1 MKHLCISHTQE
12 HENEYSF
19 TRQLVY
25 LLTHF
30 RMKRI
35 YFLIISIALLF
46 SSCNDYLDTV
56 PGDKFDDA
64 AVWNNPSLV
73 EEFVFDIYNA
83 LPYPYQWYMNA
94 SLVDEAVPAQQDGV
108 VSKVLTSTMSPDD
121 SGVFQNNWA
130 TCMEGWWWN
139 EVYSSIR
146 ACNLFFERIE
156 QTPYPDDETK
166 NQIKGEVHF
175 LRGYFY
181 YLLLAQYGGV
191 PLIDHTY
198 QIGDDYSKERNTLEE
213 TVNFIVTDLNQAASQ
228 LPVQSDKTRA
238 TQGAALAIKS
248 RVLLYAASDL
258 FNSQASWSN
267 GYSYP
272 ELVSYVGGDRAE
284 RWRTARDAAKV
295 VIDLGIYDLYE
306 ENPDPVKNFE
316 DLFLSMS
323 SDEQIFITIYDKINF
338 PYWAT
343 DWISSICGTPSWGG
357 YGLNQVTGNLADAYE
372 NSDGTCFDW
381 NTQSSNPYANRD
393 PRFYATIL
401 HEGADWVR
409 DGGYTPDHIV
419 QVGAWEDSQGTVVKS
434 GADYQENATGYY
446 IRKFIDPNFPT
457 YYYGPRQPQPYIQIR
472 YAEILLNYAEACIAL
487 GEDGEARRVMNLIR
501 KRAGMPDVTESG
513 TALLDRCRNERRVE
527 LAWEQHRFFDVRRW
541 MIAPS
546 AYVPATGVKVTYPT
560 DDSVENPTYRQTTI
574 LGENRA
580 WNNSHYLIP
589 ISRAE
594 MQKNPKLI
602 QNPGYN

>member
-1 MKHLCISHTQE
+1 
-12 HENEYSF
+12 
-19 TRQLVY
+19 
-25 LLTHF
+25 
-30 RMKRI
+30 MKRI
-35 YFLIISIALLF
+35 YFLLIISIALHF

-56 PGDKFDDA
+56 PSDKFDDA
-64 AVWNNPSLV
+64 TVWNNPSLV
-73 EEFVFDIYNA
+73 EEFVFNIYNA
-83 LPYPYQWYMNA
+83 IPYPYQWYMNA
-94 SLVDEAVPAQQDGV
+94 SLVDEAVPVQQDGV
-108 VSKVLTSTMSPDD
+108 VSKVLTSAMSPDD
-121 SGVFQNNWA
+121 KGVFQNNWA

-139 EVYSSIR
+139 EVYASIR

-156 QTPYPDDETK
+156 QTPYTDEETK
-166 NQIKGEVHF
+166 NQITGEVHY
-175 LRGYFY
+175 LRAYFY
-181 YLLLAQYGGV
+181 YLLMVQYGGV
-191 PLIDHTY
+191 PCIDYTY
-198 QIGDDYSKERNTLEE
+198 KIGDDYSKERNTLEA
-213 TVNFIVTDLNQAASQ
+213 TVNFIVTDLDKAAAQ
-228 LPVQSDKTRA
+228 LPAQSDKTRA

-258 FNSQASWSN
+258 FNSQASWAS
-267 GYSYP
+267 GYNHP
-272 ELVSYVGGDRAE
+272 ELVSYVDGDRTA
-284 RWRTARDAAKV
+284 RWRAARDAAKA

-323 SDEQIFITIYDKINF
+323 SDEQIFITFYDKINF
-338 PYWAT
+338 PYYAT

-372 NSDGTCFDW
+372 NSDGTRFDW

-401 HEGADWVR
+401 HEGSDWVS
-409 DGGYTPDHIV
+409 DGGYTNHLV
-419 QVGAWEDSQGTVVKS
+419 QVGAWVDGQGIVVKS

-446 IRKFIDPNFPT
+446 IRKFIDPAFPT

-487 GEDGEARRVMNLIR
+487 GEEGEARRVMNLIR
-501 KRAGMPDVTESG
+501 ERAGMPDVTESG
-513 TALLDRCRNERRVE
+513 TALLNRYRNERRVE

-546 AYVPATGVKVTYPT
+546 AYVPASGVKVTYPT
-560 DDSVENPTYRQTTI
+560 DGSVENPTYRQTTI

-580 WNNSHYLIP
+580 WNSSHYLIP
-589 ISRAE
+589 ISREE